1 MLLTIHV
8 ILGFI
13 GLTAGIFVLFLK
25 KGNQLHKKIGSVF
38 LYAMLLSAL
47 AALLLSYFRSNVF
60 LFAIGIFTLYLIG
73 TGSRYIQ
80 LKATG
85 SLSAKPKMVDWVLS
99 GLMLVSGIG
108 LVVLGISSVVRG
120 NMMGLVLVV
129 FGSIGLSGV
138 WQDLRYYRGLQKEK
152 MYWLSVHISRM
163 VGGFIAATTAFLV
176 NNTQHLPA
184 IPSFIYWLLPTAIL
198 VPLIIK
204 WQQRYIP
211 KKKNQLR

>member
-47 AALLLSYFRSNVF
+47 TALLLSYFRSNVF

-80 LKATG
+80 LKAIG
-85 SLSAKPKMVDWVLS
+85 SLSAKPKIVDWVLS
-99 GLMLVSGIG
+99 GLMLISGIA
-108 LVVLGISSVVRG
+108 LVVLGISSLVRG
-120 NMMGLVLVV
+120 NMMGIALAV
-129 FGSIGLSGV
+129 FGTIGLSGV

-152 MYWLSVHISRM
+152 MYWLCSYPTSVAMYFFLPSAYSLYIS
-163 VGGFIAATTAFLV
+163 
-176 NNTQHLPA
+176 
-184 IPSFIYWLLPTAIL
+184 
-198 VPLIIK
+198 
-204 WQQRYIP
+204 
-211 KKKNQLR
+211 